1 MFERNII
8 ASHESFN
15 ITVVTEGTKA
25 VHAQC
30 FIGIHEQL
38 QYACS
43 KSHKSLMSARLEH
56 DI

>member
-8 ASHESFN
+8 ASQESFN

-30 FIGIHEQL
+30 FIGIHEQ
-38 QYACS
+38 YACS
-43 KSHKSLMSARLEH
+43 KSHKSLMSTRLEH

>member
-8 ASHESFN
+8 ASRESFN

-30 FIGIHEQL
+30 VRGIHE

-43 KSHKSLMSARLEH
+43 KRHESLDVCKA
-56 DI
+56 